1 MQQSN
6 VPLWLFW
13 VAQVMDCRKSQQNM
27 KKKNQN
33 QKKNRLEKKS
43 TWYELADSA
52 LADAHTSIQITSVLN
67 LLFAPRNCPENQSV
81 ARVYHPIHKSWNMH
95 LHKYLHLFLRAQGSW
110 QSTVTTQVKIC
121 TSAHNK
127 LPFTNKIVDWIIFC
141 CFSAPQMWI
150 CRSYLQLGYDLYPLL
165 FIFFLIQMWLHRPKV
180 RESSKKL

>member
-13 VAQVMDCRKSQQNM
+13 VVPVMGCRKLQQNM
-27 KKKNQN
+27 KKKNR
-33 QKKNRLEKKS
+33 KNHVEKKS
-43 TWYELADSA
+43 AWYELADSA

-67 LLFAPRNCPENQSV
+67 PLFAPKNCPENQSV
-81 ARVYHPIHKSWNMH
+81 ARVYRPINKLWNMN

-110 QSTVTTQVKIC
+110 RSTRTTQVETC

-165 FIFFLIQMWLHRPKV
+165 FVFFLIQMWLHRPKV
-180 RESSKKL
+180 RKSLKK